1 MFFKPAAWE
10 SKTYKE
16 KGIENK
22 KKQSRELNKMP
33 KIKMNFRDAK
43 ILLSW
48 KKNKMLWKET
58 GFRKSKQKPKNKL
71 VKWLYDEVGEIIYKE
86 QKKN

>member
-1 MFFKPAAWE
+1 MFFKPATWE

-33 KIKMNFRDAK
+33 KIKMNFLEMQRYYFHEKRTRCYEKKQVLENQNKSQK
-43 ILLSW
+43 I
-48 KKNKMLWKET
+48 N
-58 GFRKSKQKPKNKL
+58 
-71 VKWLYDEVGEIIYKE
+71 
-86 QKKN
+86 